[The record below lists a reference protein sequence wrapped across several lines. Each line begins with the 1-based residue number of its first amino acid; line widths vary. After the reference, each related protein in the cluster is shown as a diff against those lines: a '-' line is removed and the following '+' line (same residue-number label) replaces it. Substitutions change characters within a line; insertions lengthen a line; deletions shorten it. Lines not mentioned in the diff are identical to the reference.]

1 MRRTTTLLTVALLV
15 AGCTEPTPPS
25 NASASAGA
33 VPAEY
38 YGTLEPF
45 ASEAVY
51 FIVTDRFV
59 DGDPTN
65 NHEEQGGESHGTFDI
80 PIEHPNGGS
89 GNIGYLGG
97 DFKGVLRNADYI
109 SEMGFSAIWL
119 TPVVDQPDEAFSGGK
134 TIAESAFPDRGK
146 TGYHGYW
153 GVNFFA
159 VDEHLPSA
167 DLGFADFV
175 DELKQSHDL
184 KFVLDAVCNHGSPSF
199 TMPIDQPKYGE
210 IYDAEGGL
218 VADHQNLHPTA
229 LDPNNPLHQFFHREP
244 DLNELSNLN
253 DLNPEVLDYFV
264 DAYLYWIDQGVAALR
279 IDTIKHMPH
288 GYWKAFTERVRERHP
303 GFFMFGEHW
312 DNKADAYAPHTWPEN
327 GSLSVLDFAGKEA
340 MQDVFA
346 RGTAG
351 YEGLAGYLHLTDGLF
366 QNPYDLMTF
375 YDNHDMPRMDA
386 DVDGFQDANHWLF
399 TSRGIPVLYYGS
411 EIGFRAGAAEH
422 AGNRDYFGQEN
433 VDLARTHPLH
443 ASLSRIVKIRQSSI
457 ALQRGLQANL
467 DLNDDTAQFYR
478 VYQRDGVNQ
487 TALVLLNK
495 GDEPTTMRVE
505 RWLSPGRWRDADGGE
520 AMIVEAAAPSLTTV
534 VPAHGAKVWLLDEVN
549 RSASLAEVLAGL
561 QAGARA
567 RR

>member
-1 MRRTTTLLTVALLV
+1 MSRATGILAAALLI
-15 AGCTEPTPPS
+15 AACGDTAPP
-25 NASASAGA
+25 ASAIEDSIAQT
-33 VPAEY
+33 AEY

-65 NHEEQGGESHGTFDI
+65 NHEDQGGDTFGTFDI
-80 PIEHPNGGS
+80 PIQHPDGGS

-97 DFKGVLRNADYI
+97 DFRGVLDNAAYI
-109 SEMGFSAIWL
+109 SDMGFSAIWL

-159 VDEHLPSA
+159 VDEHLPSEG
-167 DLGFADFV
+167 LDFGSFV
-175 DELKQSHDL
+175 SELRQAHGL

-210 IYDAEGGL
+210 IYNADGEL
-218 VADHQNLHPTA
+218 IADHQNLHPGE
-229 LDPNNPLHQFFHREP
+229 LDLDNPLHRFFHREP

-288 GYWKAFTERVRERHP
+288 AYWKAFTDRVRERHP

-312 DNKADAYAPHTWPEN
+312 DNKAESYAPHTWAEN

-340 MQDVFA
+340 MQEVFA

-351 YEGLAGYLHLTDGLF
+351 FEGLSGYLHLTDGLF

-422 AGNRDYFGQEN
+422 AGNRDYFGQDN
-433 VDLARTHPLH
+433 VERARSHPLR
-443 ASLSRIVKIRQSSI
+443 ASLSRIVNIRQSSV

-467 DLNDDTAQFYR
+467 ELSGDTAQFYR
-478 VYQRDGVNQ
+478 VYQHDGVNQ

-495 GDEPTTMRVE
+495 GDDPTSITVD

-520 AMIVEAAAPSLTTV
+520 TVVVDETQASLTTL
-534 VPAHGAKVWLLDEVN
+534 VPAHGAKVWFLDDVN
-549 RSASLAEVLAGL
+549 RSSELSVVLAEL
-561 QAGARA
+561 QSGARA